1 MPIGKVMSALDSIKP
16 ETTVEE
22 IRGEAIAQLKSARE
36 LAKKVRAEAV
46 SELEDARSRVRRIAL
61 REEEMAE
68 RWAKLLEAENQMK
81 VSSSPLPGSAAPD
94 DIVREA
100 QREAAAIIERAHTE
114 ARGIREDAMRLLA
127 VAEGEKAESRE
138 IAQSETE
145 RAMIEAQ
152 ELRSQ
157 AEEEAER
164 LRRDAERLSGSG
176 DTSIY
181 SKRRGRKLP
190 RIGESANHLLS
201 EMSDLRAKSNEDDEN
216 RQVV

>member
-22 IRGEAIAQLKSARE
+22 IRAEAIAQLKSARE

-81 VSSSPLPGSAAPD
+81 VSAAPLVGAATPD
-94 DIVREA
+94 AVVQEA
-100 QREAAAIIERAHTE
+100 QREASSIIERAQAE
-114 ARGIREDAMRLLA
+114 ARGIREEAMRLLA

-145 RAMIEAQ
+145 KAMVEAQ
-152 ELRSQ
+152 QLRTQ

-164 LRRDAERLSGSG
+164 LRREAERVAGDG

-201 EMSDLRAKSNEDDEN
+201 EMSDLRAKSNEDED